1 MCKNPYCPTP
11 TGVTQRQ
18 LYFVAGGREAATPY
32 PCGQCLH
39 CRINKSRVWAH
50 RLMLES
56 RMHEYSTFLTLTYSD
71 EFLPLVRAVP
81 GSGAVSELSGPTLVP
96 EHVTKFVKR
105 LRRFFGRHYGKKLR
119 YYAAGEY
126 GEQTDR
132 PHYHLIV
139 FGLPVS
145 VAETAVPSLWPYG
158 FVSCAAV
165 DDGLCRYVC
174 KYIVKNINWTKGGT
188 RIMPFA
194 RMSRGRER
202 GQGIGGPAMEVVAK
216 TIKEK
221 MPIGESPLPIIR
233 QLCYGKSS
241 LPLGRYLTDIL
252 CEILHIGE
260 DRRSLDRWE
269 YQQQS
274 IDDIGLDRIPSGFKS
289 EPSYRIAWL
298 DYLQEI
304 TRVQREQLEARYRAI
319 GR

>member
-1 MCKNPYCPTP
+1 
-11 TGVTQRQ
+11 
-18 LYFVAGGREAATPY
+18 
-32 PCGQCLH
+32 
-39 CRINKSRVWAH
+39 
-50 RLMLES
+50 
-56 RMHEYSTFLTLTYSD
+56 
-71 EFLPLVRAVP
+71 
-81 GSGAVSELSGPTLVP
+81 
-96 EHVTKFVKR
+96 
-105 LRRFFGRHYGKKLR
+105 
-119 YYAAGEY
+119 
-126 GEQTDR
+126 
-132 PHYHLIV
+132 
-139 FGLPVS
+139 
-145 VAETAVPSLWPYG
+145 
-158 FVSCAAV
+158 
-165 DDGLCRYVC
+165 
-174 KYIVKNINWTKGGT
+174 
-188 RIMPFA
+188 MPFA